1 MGRAGSQVVSRLRPL
16 AVLALCVMTGAGAQA
31 DTAPPARVVS
41 MNLCTDQLAMLLAA
55 PGQLI
60 SVSDLARDPRSSAM
74 ADAAAAYPVNHARAE
89 EIYLLEPDLVLAGSY
104 SDAATLTMLERLG
117 IRVERFPPAFGLGA
131 VEDGLRRMGAV
142 LGQPAQG
149 AAMAEAFA
157 KRRASLAA
165 PADGPLAATYAAN
178 GYTNG
183 GGSLSGEIVKAA
195 GFRNLGESLGLQGGG
210 VLPLELL
217 VLAAPDLVISGD
229 TYPGASRSE
238 EILRHPALVGMVAER
253 LRVEDRDWLCGLPG
267 VLDVAERLG
276 AVRKGM
282 E

>member
-1 MGRAGSQVVSRLRPL
+1 MVTKVRPFALVAGL
-16 AVLALCVMTGAGAQA
+16 LALMGAGAQA
-31 DTAPPARVVS
+31 QPARVVS

-60 SVSDLARDPRSSAM
+60 SVSDLAQDPRSSAM
-74 ADAAAAYPVNHARAE
+74 AKEARAYHVNHAGAE
-89 EIYLLEPDLVLAGSY
+89 EIFLMQPDLVLAGSY
-104 SDAATLTMLERLG
+104 SDGATLSMLERLG
-117 IRVERFPPAFGLGA
+117 IRVERFAPAFGLDE

-142 LGQPAQG
+142 LGRQAEG
-149 AAMAEAFA
+149 NAMADAFA
-157 KRRASLAA
+157 ARRATLSA
-165 PADGPLAATYAAN
+165 PPDGPLAATYAAN

-195 GFRNLGESLGLQGGG
+195 GFRNLGESLGMQGGG

-217 VLAAPDLVISGD
+217 LLAAPDLVISGN

-238 EILRHPALVGMVAER
+238 EILRHPALIGMEAQK
-253 LRVEDRDWLCGLPG
+253 LRVEDRDWLCGLPA
-267 VLDVAERLG
+267 VLDVVGRLG
-276 AVRKGM
+276 TLRRGL